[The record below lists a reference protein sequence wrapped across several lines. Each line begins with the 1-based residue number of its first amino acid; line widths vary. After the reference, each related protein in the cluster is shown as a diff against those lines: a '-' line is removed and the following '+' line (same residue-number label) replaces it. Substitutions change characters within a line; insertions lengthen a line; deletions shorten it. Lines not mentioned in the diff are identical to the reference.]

1 MYKQQTSEPQNKL
14 HIPLRLLLP
23 FILNII
29 STFTILKINV
39 INSNKPLIEKEVFQ
53 YFISAYPSGKCKMKK
68 NG

>member
-39 INSNKPLIEKEVFQ
+39 IKSNKPLIEKEVFQ
-53 YFISAYPSGKCKMKK
+53 YFISAYASGKCKMKK